1 MERIEDILFESGLL
15 YVFAPDDRS
24 ADKSVVLAGVYDKS
38 SREGVVLEVSS
49 SDMRHFRSDMLL
61 PDTYRMARAATQE
74 ECNDFFFNY
83 GWAMAMDAISR
94 MAD

>member
-38 SREGVVLEVSS
+38 SREGVFVGHASFQIGHAAARYIPHGQS
-49 SDMRHFRSDMLL
+49 R
-61 PDTYRMARAATQE
+61 DTGRV
-74 ECNDFFFNY
+74 
-83 GWAMAMDAISR
+83 
-94 MAD
+94 